1 MSDQDNQSQLHAMR
15 HSLAHILASA
25 VLQLHPGAKFG
36 VGPVTENGFY
46 YDIDLAE
53 PISSTDLGNLEH
65 KMRVI
70 IDGDIGFEQEDWP
83 IDQAIEYF
91 SEHSQ
96 PYKVELLQDLQKYGT
111 TKLSELTPSDLGVS
125 SATSTVDTVSIYR
138 LGDFVD
144 LCRGPHLSSSG
155 EVGVFKLTKVSGAYW
170 RGNEK
175 NPQMQRIYGV
185 AFASQTELDDYT
197 VRQEE
202 ALRRDHRKLGRELD
216 LFTFSDLVGA
226 GLPLYTPRGTQVL
239 RLLQQA
245 LMSVNEKYGAQPV
258 SIPYLAKL
266 DLYQKSGHAEK
277 FAGEL
282 FQVKSHYNQDF
293 VLKPVNCP
301 HHTQIYASRPRS
313 YRDLP
318 IRMVEMTGQYRDEK
332 PGEIGGLQRTRGFTV
347 DDGHIFCRIDQI
359 KDEASL
365 IIQAIKEFY
374 EGLGLWGQ
382 HWVSLSVRDA
392 NDRSGYIGEDADW
405 AEAERML
412 AELSDEFSLEA
423 KRMEGEAAI
432 YGPKLDFMFKDALG
446 RETQLATIQLD
457 FAMPKR
463 FELVYTDSDGN
474 TKTPVMIHRAI
485 LGSFERFMM
494 LIIEHFAG
502 AFPVWL
508 APEQVRVVP
517 VSDKVSDYADD
528 FCAKLR
534 AVGVRVEIGN
544 DNNSLGKRIRVAELM
559 KVPYVIVVGE
569 KEVADNLVAV
579 RRFGEGDLGTMRQAD
594 FIDKLTNEIAT
605 RSIK

>member
-1 MSDQDNQSQLHAMR
+1 MSEDNIQDHLHAMR

-25 VLQLHPGAKFG
+25 VLQMHPEAKFG
-36 VGPVTENGFY
+36 VGPVIENGFY
-46 YDIDLAE
+46 YDIDLKK
-53 PISSTDLGNLEH
+53 PISSSDLDGLTE
-65 KMRVI
+65 KMRTTI
-70 IDGDIGFEQEDWP
+70 KADIRFEQEEWP

-91 SEHSQ
+91 TEHNQ
-96 PYKVELLQDLQKYGT
+96 PYKVELLQDLKKYGT
-111 TKLSELTPSDLGVS
+111 TKLSEVEPSDLGVE
-125 SATSTVDTVSIYR
+125 SASGTIETVSIYK
-138 LGDFVD
+138 LGEFVD
-144 LCRGPHLSSSG
+144 LCRGPHLQTSG
-155 EVGVFKLTKVSGAYW
+155 EAGVFKLTKVSGAYW

-175 NPQMQRIYGV
+175 NPQMQRVYGV
-185 AFASQTELDDYT
+185 AFADQSELDDYLKH
-197 VRQEE
+197 QEE
-202 ALRRDHRKLGRELD
+202 ALARDHRKLGRELD
-216 LFTFSDLVGA
+216 LFTFSNLVGA

-239 RLLQQA
+239 RSLQQA
-245 LMSVNEKYGAQPV
+245 LMSINEKYGAQPV

-266 DLYQKSGHAEK
+266 ELYQTSGHAEK

-332 PGEIGGLQRTRGFTV
+332 PGEIGGLQRTRGFSV
-347 DDGHIFCRIDQI
+347 DDGHVFCRVDQI
-359 KDEASL
+359 KHEASL
-365 IIQAIKEFY
+365 IISAIKEFY

-392 NDRSGYIGEDADW
+392 NDKSGYIGDDADW
-405 AEAERML
+405 DKAEEML
-412 AELSDEFSLEA
+412 AELSDEFGLGA

-463 FELVYTDSDGN
+463 FELEYTDSDG
-474 TKTPVMIHRAI
+474 TAKTPVMIHRAI

-494 LIIEHFAG
+494 LMIEHFAG

-508 APEQVRVVP
+508 APEQARIVP
-517 VSDKVSDYADD
+517 VSDKVGDYAKE
-528 FCAKLR
+528 FCAKLQ
-534 AVGVRVEIGN
+534 AVGVRVELGDDN
-544 DNNSLGKRIRVAELM
+544 DSLGKRIRSAELM
-559 KVPYVIVVGE
+559 KVPYIIVVGE
-569 KEVADNLVAV
+569 KELAGESVAV
-579 RRFGEGDLGTMRQAD
+579 RRFGEGDLGSMSQAD
-594 FIDKLTNEIAT
+594 FIDRITNEITT